1 MTEDF
6 FEKWNTILSDAKN
19 SLVQLLLSESIQ
31 IVKKLDEELDSEIK
45 KVHPNDFREKRI
57 RFENHK

>member
-6 FEKWNTILSDAKN
+6 FEKWNTILLDAKN
-19 SLVQLLLSESIQ
+19 SLVQLLLSESLQ

-45 KVHPNDFREKRI
+45 KIHPNDFREKRI